1 MKSNKELLAPA
12 GDKERAMFALIYGA
26 DAVYFGG
33 KQFSL
38 RARASNF
45 EFDDI
50 KEVVEFAH
58 SRGKKVYLVANI
70 LCHTFHMPEF
80 KKFFDKV
87 TSFGIDAFI
96 VADPY
101 IFYNLRKNYN
111 VECHISTQQ
120 SVTNS
125 KSALFW
131 KRNSATRV
139 VLARE
144 MKFEE
149 LKELTEAINNQVEI
163 EAFIHG
169 AVCIAYSGRCMM
181 SNNFSLRD
189 ANVGGCAQSCRWE
202 YKINNSNCEHL
213 FTMSAKDMVYLQK
226 IKEIDH
232 LKLHSY
238 KIEGRMKTV
247 NYLTTVVKTY
257 RTLLDNVDGDINME
271 QLQKQLDGVA
281 NRETDTAFLF
291 DANQEKMLY
300 HDEQR
305 ALKQDFIFSITKKLS
320 DREYQIQ
327 SKNYFDINTKIK
339 IIQPRGKDLKVK
351 IANIKTLDGE
361 PLEVVRTPMTDCII
375 NFAEPIDMDTFCLGK
390 VDYEL

>member
-12 GDKERAMFALIYGA
+12 GDKERALFALTYGA

-33 KQFSL
+33 KQYSL

-45 EFDDI
+45 DLEDI
-50 KEVVEFAH
+50 EEVVQFAH
-58 SRGKKVYLVANI
+58 SKNKKVYLVANI
-70 LCHTFHMPEF
+70 LCHPENMSGF
-80 KKFFDKV
+80 KAFFDKV
-87 TSFGIDAFI
+87 TQIGIDAFI
-96 VADPY
+96 VADPFV
-101 IFYNLRKNYN
+101 FYNLHHKYH

-120 SVTNS
+120 SITNS

-131 KRNSATRV
+131 KRNGATRV

-144 MKFEE
+144 MKFDE
-149 LKELTEAINNQVEI
+149 LKALTDKVNNEVEI

-202 YKINNSNCEHL
+202 YNILNQDVGHY

-226 IKEIDH
+226 VQELDK
-232 LKLHSY
+232 LNLHSY

-257 RTLLDNVDGDINME
+257 RTLLDHVDEAIDLQG
-271 QLQKQLDGVA
+271 LQKQIDEVA

-291 DANQEKMLY
+291 DANAEKMLY

-305 ALKQDFIFSITKKLS
+305 TLKQDFVFSIIKKLS
-320 DREYQIQ
+320 DTQYQIQ

-339 IIQPRGKDLKVK
+339 IIQPVGPDIKVK
-351 IANIKTLDGE
+351 IQKITTLDNT
-361 PLEVVRTPMTDCII
+361 PLDIVKTPMTDCII
-375 NFAEPIDMDTFCLGK
+375 TLSAPIDMNEFCLGK
-390 VDYEL
+390 VDYE

>member
-1 MKSNKELLAPA
+1 MKSSKELLAPA
-12 GDKERAMFALIYGA
+12 GDKERALFALTYGA

-45 EFDDI
+45 NFDDI

-58 SRGKKVYLVANI
+58 SKNKKVYLVANI
-70 LCHTFHMPEF
+70 LCHPIHMPEF
-80 KKFFDKV
+80 NKFFDKV
-87 TSFGIDAFI
+87 TSLGIDAYI

-120 SVTNS
+120 SITNS
-125 KSALFW
+125 KAAMFW

-144 MKFEE
+144 MKYDE
-149 LKELTEAINNQVEI
+149 LKLLTEHTNNEVEI

-169 AVCIAYSGRCMM
+169 AVCISYSGRCMM

-202 YKINNSNCEHL
+202 YNVSQSNCDHL
-213 FTMSAKDMVYLQK
+213 FTMSAKDMVYLKK
-226 IKEIDH
+226 IQELDK
-232 LKLHSY
+232 LNLHSY

-257 RTLLDNVDGDINME
+257 RTLLDNIDSDIDIMS
-271 QLQKQLDGVA
+271 LQKQLDEVA
-281 NRETDTAFLF
+281 NRATDTAFLY

-305 ALKQDFIFSITKKLS
+305 LLKQDFIFSIIKKIS
-320 DREYQIQ
+320 DSEYQIQ
-327 SKNYFDINTKIK
+327 SKNYFDMNTNIKIIKPQGNDVKIK
-339 IIQPRGKDLKVK
+339 IKEIR
-351 IANIKTLDGE
+351 TLDGIK
-361 PLEVVRTPMTDCII
+361 LDVVRTPMTDCII
-375 NFAEPIDMDTFCLGK
+375 KLAEPIDMDQFCLGK